1 MLGLTDD
8 TISIS
13 KKGRL
18 LVVSADMVGWEIL
31 RRTFVCCRRYSG
43 LQATSIRA
51 NLTLAGGD
59 GVVCMGLIHVGPS

>member
-1 MLGLTDD
+1 V
-8 TISIS
+8 I
-13 KKGRL
+13 
-18 LVVSADMVGWEIL
+18 SADMVGWEIL

-59 GVVCMGLIHVGPS
+59 GVVCMGLIHVDPS